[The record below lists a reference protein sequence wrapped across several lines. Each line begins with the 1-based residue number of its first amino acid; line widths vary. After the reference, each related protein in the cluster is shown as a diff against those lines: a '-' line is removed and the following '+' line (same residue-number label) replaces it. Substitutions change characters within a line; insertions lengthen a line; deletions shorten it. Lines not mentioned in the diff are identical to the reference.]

1 MNKTPRFLT
10 YEQVIALHQ
19 MQIDEFGGSPGV
31 KDEGLLAS
39 ALAQAESGFGDE
51 YFHKDL
57 YEMAAAYLFHLV
69 KNHAFHDG
77 NKRIAAIT
85 AAVFLEVNGL
95 HVLAQEDEFETLV
108 MNAAQSQIDKTQ
120 IADFFRKNTSGNRS
134 NDV

>member
-1 MNKTPRFLT
+1 MNPVPKFLT
-10 YEQVIALHQ
+10 FDQVITLHQ

-57 YEMAAAYLFHLV
+57 YEMAAAYLFHLI
-69 KNHAFHDG
+69 KNHAFNDG

-95 HVLAQEDEFETLV
+95 QVIAEEDEFEKLV
-108 MNAAQSQIDKTQ
+108 MDAAQSLRNKEQ
-120 IADFFRKNTSGNRS
+120 IAEFFRKNTKSE
-134 NDV
+134 

>member
-1 MNKTPRFLT
+1 MNQAPKFLT
-10 YEQVIALHQ
+10 FDQVIALHQ

-39 ALAQAESGFGDE
+39 ALAQAESGFGEE

-69 KNHAFHDG
+69 KNHAFNDG

-95 HVLAQEDEFETLV
+95 RIVADEDEFEKLV
-108 MNAAQSQIDKTQ
+108 MDAAQSLMTKPE
-120 IADFFRKNTSGNRS
+120 IADFFKRNTKAE
-134 NDV
+134 